1 MNYEM
6 IRKNAMAKNAIPEG
20 YGRSVVGGRE
30 MITAPTVKAEANP
43 LAQAPL
49 SPSLIDYNNYDEN
62 YFNEED
68 LDDNSNAQGFEESAA
83 LQEMGKIPVFD
94 EGGMDVI
101 YERDPS
107 DPNSMYA
114 HPETGEKLFPDMEM
128 QNQAKDE
135 FDKMLNDILIKK
147 RLGK

>member
-6 IRKNAMAKNAIPEG
+6 IRKNAMAKNALPEG
-20 YGRSVVGGRE
+20 FGRSVVGGRE
-30 MITAPTVKAEANP
+30 MITAPTVTAEANP

-49 SPSLIDYNNYDEN
+49 SPSLVDYNNYDED
-62 YFNEED
+62 YFS
-68 LDDNSNAQGFEESAA
+68 DDDSDDYSNIQGFEESAGM
-83 LQEMGKIPVFD
+83 QELGKIPVFQ
-94 EGGMDVI
+94 EGGSDII

-135 FDKMLNDILIKK
+135 FDRLMNEALIKK